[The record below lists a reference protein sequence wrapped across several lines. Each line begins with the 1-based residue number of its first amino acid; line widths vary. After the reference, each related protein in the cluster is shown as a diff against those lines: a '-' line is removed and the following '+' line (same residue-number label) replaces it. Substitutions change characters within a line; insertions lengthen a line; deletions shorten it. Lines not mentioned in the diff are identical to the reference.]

1 MNIVNEIITLN
12 QLHEHMNLSYKTINE
27 TIVNTNLER
36 SLLNG
41 TNINSKSIDNCNFQL
56 SEWTG
61 AKVEDCH
68 LINSNFKYAEL
79 KSTWFKNVRFENIVF
94 DDSIIS
100 DSTFSDCTFYNCNI
114 SGTFFQENTFNNCR
128 FEIIDF
134 SDSSA
139 YLNIF
144 DTCTFIDSDICGS
157 FYYSIFNNCSLTACR
172 IDQYLMGYILGLL
185 NSGLD
190 NISYLKNKEIWNESF
205 DELITDLIQEY
216 ETRMKF
222 VNLAILKLN
231 LYFESDV
238 DKLIFACIKA
248 FVLCQKKNITIS
260 SDDVKFIKYII
271 EEYYNKNLISP
282 CMIFEASLLLHNEIN
297 LIESDFEQNKK
308 QLKNLNNTLFF
319 CQQDFIAKRTSKINI
334 DKEKDY
340 TLFIKYET
348 EPQISIVKILKTLH
362 PQYVIEPKILQTRTG
377 SFLQWVQCDGNAII
391 LFELLLGFLNVS
403 VPIVYDIIK
412 EKRKEKKQ
420 NELEH
425 KSQSTINI
433 DTLQIS
439 LNNFN
444 SVQNLGNILNTVGT
458 CNFSISNE
466 FMGYNNSNIKEIKI
480 MR

>member
-27 TIVNTNLER
+27 TIVSTNLER

-41 TNINSKSIDNCNFQL
+41 TNINSKSIDNCNFRL

-68 LINSNFKYAEL
+68 LINSDFKYAEL
-79 KSTWFKNVRFENIVF
+79 KSTWFRNVRFENIVF

-128 FEIIDF
+128 FEIVDF

-172 IDQYLMGYILGLL
+172 VDQYLMGYILGLL
-185 NSGLD
+185 NSELD
-190 NISYLKNKEIWNESF
+190 NVFYLKNKEIWNDSF
-205 DELITDLIQEY
+205 DELVTDLIQEY

-238 DKLIFACIKA
+238 DNLIFACIKA

-297 LIESDFEQNKK
+297 LIESDFQQNKK

-334 DKEKDY
+334 DKERDY

-348 EPQISIVKILKTLH
+348 EPQISIVKILKILH
-362 PQYVIEPKILQTRTG
+362 PQYIIEPKILQTQTG

-403 VPIVYDIIK
+403 APIVYDIIK

-420 NELEH
+420 NELER
-425 KSQSTINI
+425 KNQSNINI

>member
-248 FVLCQKKNITIS
+248 FVLCQKK
-260 SDDVKFIKYII
+260 FIKYII

-362 PQYVIEPKILQTRTG
+362 PQYVIEPKILQTQTG

-420 NELEH
+420 NELER

>member
-1 MNIVNEIITLN
+1 MNEIITLN

-41 TNINSKSIDNCNFQL
+41 TNINSKSIYNCNFQL

-61 AKVEDCH
+61 AKVEGCH
-68 LINSNFKYAEL
+68 LISSNFKYAEL
-79 KSTWFKNVRFENIVF
+79 KSTWFRNVTFENIVF
-94 DDSIIS
+94 NDSIIS
-100 DSTFSDCTFYNCNI
+100 DSTFSNCTFYDCDI

-128 FEIIDF
+128 FESIDY

-144 DTCTFIDSDICGS
+144 NTCDFIDSDICGS
-157 FYYSIFNNCSLTACR
+157 FYYSIFNNCSLVTCR
-172 IDQYLMGYILGLL
+172 VNQYLMGYILGLL
-185 NSGLD
+185 NSKLD
-190 NISYLKNKEIWNESF
+190 NISYLKGNEIWNESF
-205 DELITDLIQEY
+205 DELIADLIQEY

-231 LYFESDV
+231 LYFESNV
-238 DKLIFACIKA
+238 DNLIFACIKA

-271 EEYYNKNLISP
+271 ESYYNKNLISP
-282 CMIFEASLLLHNEIN
+282 CMIFEAGLLLNNEIN

-319 CQQDFIAKRTSKINI
+319 CQQDFIAKRASKINI
-334 DKEKDY
+334 DKKKDY
-340 TLFIKYET
+340 TLFIKYES
-348 EPQISIVKILKTLH
+348 EPQISIVKILKTLN
-362 PQYVIEPKILQTRTG
+362 PQYIIEPKILKTQSG

-412 EKRKEKKQ
+412 EKRKKKKQ

-425 KSQSTINI
+425 KSYNINI

-444 SVQNLGNILNTVGT
+444 SVQNFGNILNTVGT
-458 CNFSISNE
+458 CNFSVSNE

-480 MR
+480 MS

>member
-1 MNIVNEIITLN
+1 
-12 QLHEHMNLSYKTINE
+12 
-27 TIVNTNLER
+27 
-36 SLLNG
+36 
-41 TNINSKSIDNCNFQL
+41 
-56 SEWTG
+56 
-61 AKVEDCH
+61 
-68 LINSNFKYAEL
+68 
-79 KSTWFKNVRFENIVF
+79 
-94 DDSIIS
+94 
-100 DSTFSDCTFYNCNI
+100 
-114 SGTFFQENTFNNCR
+114 
-128 FEIIDF
+128 
-134 SDSSA
+134 
-139 YLNIF
+139 
-144 DTCTFIDSDICGS
+144 
-157 FYYSIFNNCSLTACR
+157 
-172 IDQYLMGYILGLL
+172 
-185 NSGLD
+185 
-190 NISYLKNKEIWNESF
+190 
-205 DELITDLIQEY
+205 
-216 ETRMKF
+216 
-222 VNLAILKLN
+222 
-231 LYFESDV
+231 
-238 DKLIFACIKA
+238 
-248 FVLCQKKNITIS
+248 
-260 SDDVKFIKYII
+260 
-271 EEYYNKNLISP
+271 
-282 CMIFEASLLLHNEIN
+282 MIFEASLLLHNEIN